1 MKNEVKIFDLI
12 FCKILQI
19 KIFCVR
25 IINGFLVKYNTK
37 EENKMWIIAII
48 AMLCWSGSDI
58 FSKIGSNQQD
68 KLSHYKVGIA
78 VGLVMGIHAMYE
90 IIFGDVP
97 LSFSDIINYSPA
109 SFFYIV
115 SMVVGYVGLR
125 YIELSISSPICNGS
139 GAVTA
144 ILCMLVWGVSFTEPE
159 GNEVFLNTPIIA
171 GIVMIVLA
179 IVALGFID
187 NMENDELRK
196 QRQLTATRKYSK
208 SWLAISLPVLYCILD
223 SMGTFVDTL
232 IADKYVSNYELTMNS
247 DAAELLA
254 GDVLNTAYELTWFV
268 VAIVFAIYVFA
279 VKRQKV
285 HVKSDGTKL
294 LGGICETVGQVFYMM
309 VVVAGYV
316 PGLVIISAYCAVSMV
331 WGRIFLKEKLSAKHY
346 TALAIAFIG
355 ILILGF
361 YDV

>member
-1 MKNEVKIFDLI
+1 
-12 FCKILQI
+12 
-19 KIFCVR
+19 
-25 IINGFLVKYNTK
+25 
-37 EENKMWIIAII
+37 MWIIAII

-78 VGLVMGIHAMYE
+78 VGLIMGLHAIYE

-97 LSFSDIINYSPA
+97 LSFSDIINYLPA

-144 ILCMLVWGVSFTEPE
+144 IMCMLVYGVSFDPNYD
-159 GNEVFLNTPIIA
+159 GNGVFLNGPIIA
-171 GIVMIVLA
+171 GIVLIVVA
-179 IVALGFID
+179 IIALGFID

-196 QRQLTATRKYSK
+196 LRQQTAYRKYAK
-208 SWLAISLPVLYCILD
+208 SFLAIFLPVLYCILD
-223 SMGTFVDTL
+223 SCGTFVDTL
-232 IADKYVSNYELTMNS
+232 IADGYVEKLG
-247 DAAELLA
+247 DELLA
-254 GDVLNTAYELTWFV
+254 GDILNTAYELTWFA
-268 VAIVFAIYVFA
+268 VAIVFAIYVY
-279 VKRQKV
+279 VIKKEKV
-285 HVKSDGTKL
+285 QVKSDGTKL

-309 VVVAGYV
+309 VIVAGYV
-316 PGLVIISAYCAVSMV
+316 PGYVIISAYCAVSMV
-331 WGRIFLKEKLSAKHY
+331 WGRIFLKEKLSVKHY
-346 TALAIAFIG
+346 IALAMAFVG
-355 ILILGF
+355 ILILGL